1 MRGLDSTSAASSII
15 SFLPWMRKPSKKA
28 WHEQHSTDASC
39 GLDHVRDLEGRER
52 QGSEG
57 T

>member
-1 MRGLDSTSAASSII
+1 MRGLDSASAASSII